1 MSWLLPDESD
11 PPQAGINPQS
21 NAINAIG
28 LSNSFICFVFQ
39 GGSVD
44 KADLLFVRVGKK
56 VVKENIN
63 RFCCGIEDRQG
74 VKLKGE
80 AVCS

>member
-39 GGSVD
+39 GGRLIKQTFSSYGSA
-44 KADLLFVRVGKK
+44 KKLLKKILTGFVVELRIGRVL
-56 VVKENIN
+56 N
-63 RFCCGIEDRQG
+63 
-74 VKLKGE
+74 
-80 AVCS
+80 